1 MSNINRTQFTQNSKP
16 RQYSTANGQRSL
28 RAGRQD
34 NPTAPRARAASPQ
47 SAPPKKEMRPHQ
59 MNSNSSRSQTRPTP
73 KRQTRHTTLHLK
85 PRVRAELERV
95 ANMEGLSVSATGAA
109 IIEKWLLQNIQTQY
123 ATLLETIIDKSIG
136 KHMRSYS
143 DRNAGLQVKN
153 LVKTEFLIGI
163 VTNILG
169 RQQGMDEKTMENIL
183 NDADEAARASITR
196 ATPKQKS
203 AVNAEKQQFD
213 EKGVSTRD

>member
-95 ANMEGLSVSATGAA
+95 ADMEGLSVSATGAA

-123 ATLLETIIDKSIG
+123 ATLLETSIDKSIG

-143 DRNAGLQVKN
+143 TRLAVLLVRVAFASEQTRGL
-153 LVKTEFLIGI
+153 
-163 VTNILG
+163 VTNILS
-169 RQQGMDEKTMENIL
+169 RQPGVSQPVLEDIL
-183 NDADEAARASITR
+183 NGSSNTAKRNITR
-196 ATPKQKS
+196 ITPQ
-203 AVNAEKQQFD
+203 
-213 EKGVSTRD
+213 